1 MDRIILSSE
10 TKDLL
15 DKRYNRVSQNVCFGM
30 MLNTTLL
37 GVGTGAFS
45 YAIEQFNRLAI
56 KSIHLFDNKL
66 VQRKNLVAQDFDN
79 SDEGTPKPIALQKR
93 LKQCEFEKGNPDV
106 PPLQVATHGDFLS
119 VTDNEIEDIIF
130 KEKADGKTVILVM
143 ASDYH
148 PAQARGNRIALKY
161 DIAVFWVGI
170 YTMGK
175 AGEIIFYVPGYD
187 LPCYRCI
194 TESRYRFFDKNRLSG
209 HLRGD
214 NTGAGISA
222 GLPQAASFIDAV
234 LLHLIIGYI
243 HRGIE
248 TNQHGKLFRRLLAE
262 KRNFIQCQLDPD
274 YMLNDTENIFSQIQ
288 GPDLITFN
296 TIFQQEHRKADCLD
310 CSPIAAKSV
319 WKNTDYTRENYL
331 ERLKCFS
338 NLEPSLFHADQH
350 QHPLIEEY
358 ENYFPVWEELLNLKL
373 VAEGRFEI
381 IIDRNNQ
388 EFYKM
393 IITPRQVRK
402 TIRNVEPG
410 SYSIRSSANSLLWQ
424 GDLRKH
430 ELLWTEAFPED
441 SLKLAADTEQIVLH
455 STKEIK
461 LLNGKIII
469 RVFPE
474 IESGRLELEINSN
487 NAS

>member
-15 DKRYNRVSQNVCFGM
+15 DKRYSRVSQNVCFPM
-30 MLNTTLL
+30 MFNTTLL

-45 YAIEQFNRLAI
+45 NPIEQSNRLAI
-56 KSIHLFDNKL
+56 KNIHLFDNKL
-66 VQRKNLVAQDFDN
+66 VQRKNLVAQNFDN
-79 SDEGTPKPIALQKR
+79 SDEGTLKTVALKKR
-93 LKQCEFEKGNPDV
+93 LEQCEFEKGNPDV
-106 PPLQVATHGDFLS
+106 PPLQVTTHGDFLA
-119 VTDNEIEDIIF
+119 VTDDEIEDIIL
-130 KEKADGKTVILVM
+130 KEKADGKTVILAM
-143 ASDYH
+143 ATDYH

-214 NTGAGISA
+214 NTGAGISS

-288 GPDLITFN
+288 GPDLIAFN
-296 TIFQQEHRKADCLD
+296 TIFQQEQRKADCLD

-319 WKNTDYTRENYL
+319 WKHTDYTRENYL

-338 NLEPSLFHADQH
+338 NLEPSFFNADQNK
-350 QHPLIEEY
+350 HPLLKEY
-358 ENYFPVWEELLNLKL
+358 ENYFHVWEELLNLKL
-373 VAEGRFEI
+373 ITEGQFEI
-381 IIDRNNQ
+381 IIERNGK
-388 EFYKM
+388 ELYK
-393 IITPRQVRK
+393 IAIAKGQIRK
-402 TIRNVEPG
+402 TIRNVKPG
-410 SYSIRSSANSLLWQ
+410 NYAIRSSVNSLLWQ
-424 GDLRKH
+424 GDLEKH
-430 ELLWTEAFPED
+430 ELLWANAFPEQP
-441 SLKLAADTEQIVLH
+441 LKLAADTEQIILN
-455 STKEIK
+455 STKKIN
-461 LLNGKIII
+461 LLNGKIIL

-474 IESGRLELEINSN
+474 IEFGRLELEINNN
-487 NAS
+487 NAF